1 MTRLKFLTDEDVRR
15 PIVLGIRQREPAVD
29 ILTAREGRILGISDP
44 KVLGRGSLMGRVVVS
59 SDQSTMPG
67 HFWRFIEAN
76 DSPGMIILPQSVD
89 VSRAVEELL
98 HIWTESRVESL
109 HNQIRWVKAWN

>member
-1 MTRLKFLTDEDVRR
+1 MPRLKFLTDEDVRR

-29 ILTAREGRILGISDP
+29 ILTAPEGHILGVSDP
-44 KVLGRGSLMGRVVVS
+44 KVLGRSSSMGRVLVS

-76 DSPGMIILPQSVD
+76 DSPGMIILPQSVE
-89 VSRAVEELL
+89 VWRAIEELL
-98 HIWTESRVESL
+98 RIWTE
-109 HNQIRWVKAWN
+109 WVKAWN